1 MTTTNKKR
9 KPQKDRFAQVAK
21 IVCDEYHI
29 KQSAFMSTRRFAEV
43 VSARFHYWHIL
54 YHEYGM
60 NHSQIAREFGMTHG
74 AVINGLNKIE
84 NQFRNGAKIFRTR
97 NNAIRNRLDDIEVEV
112 TGAVD

>member
-1 MTTTNKKR
+1 MKATTKKN
-9 KPQKDRFAQVAK
+9 KPQPSRFAKVAK
-21 IVCDEYHI
+21 IVCGEYHI
-29 KQSAFMSTRRFAEV
+29 TEEAFLSSRRFAEV

-74 AVINGLNKIE
+74 AVINGLNRIE

-97 NNAIRNRLDDIEVEV
+97 NTAIRNKLDDIEVEV
-112 TGAVD
+112 TSAVD